1 MGTSIRNHNSN
12 ILNFSTMST
21 EKFRGLFK
29 RKIHKDRAQLQRL
42 FLKKWVL
49 EKHKDF
55 VKRAIILNNK
65 KKFYNNEDYYKLINQ
80 EIIKTYNNRNGKTI
94 NFSRAEIE
102 SNRIKDMKYL
112 EITTKTEAK
121 KIKHLQSTLN
131 YFYCNNISKKHRNF
145 TNEIID
151 QNESNIHSLSEIQ
164 NTNIKSAS
172 QNSIKCKR
180 GKKQICYK
188 ELKSCQRRMRIIE
201 HLVRKFEKHK

>member
-1 MGTSIRNHNSN
+1 MG
-12 ILNFSTMST
+12 
-21 EKFRGLFK
+21 
-29 RKIHKDRAQLQRL
+29 
-42 FLKKWVL
+42 
-49 EKHKDF
+49 DF
-55 VKRAIILNNK
+55 VERATVLNNK
-65 KKFYNNEDYYKLINQ
+65 KKIKTSNNNSKKFYNNEDYYKLINQ

-112 EITTKTEAK
+112 EITTKTETK

-164 NTNIKSAS
+164 KPNIKPAS
-172 QNSIKCKR
+172 QNSTKFKR
-180 GKKQICYK
+180 GKKQICHK
-188 ELKSCQRRMRIIE
+188 RT
-201 HLVRKFEKHK
+201 EKLSEKNEDN